1 MEFVHRTDVGKKR
14 NINEDYLDIIE
25 KAEHFHLAVLAD
37 GMGGHNAGDVASEL
51 AVRYLTDRFEKS
63 ELHVDSEASHVSVWL
78 KEAYEGANERISRI
92 AESDPNCKGMGTT
105 LIAAVFQG
113 NQVTL
118 AHIGDSRVYLF
129 SKGEIKP
136 LTKDHS
142 YVNVL
147 LDSGEI
153 NEEQARNHPRK
164 NMLMKAIGTELSI
177 DPDIL
182 SMKLRQGE
190 VILMC
195 SDGLSNM
202 VSTEQ
207 MVHILSEDVSLE
219 AKVDAFVKL
228 ANAEG
233 GEDNISIILCCMKA
247 GDVAC

>member
-14 NINEDYLDIIE
+14 SINEDYLDVVE
-25 KAEHFHLAVLAD
+25 KTENVHLAVLAD

-51 AVRYLTDRFEKS
+51 AVRYLVDRFHKS
-63 ELHVDSEASHVSVWL
+63 AILSGSSDEIVSGWL
-78 KEAYEGANERISRI
+78 TEAYEGANARISTI

-105 LIAAVFQG
+105 LISAVFQS
-113 NQVTL
+113 NKVTV

-129 SKGEIKP
+129 SQGEIKP

-153 NEEQARNHPRK
+153 NEEQARTHPKK

-182 SMKLRQGE
+182 NITLRQGE
-190 VILMC
+190 IILIC

-202 VSTEQ
+202 VTTDQ
-207 MVHILSEDVSLE
+207 MTLILKEDVSLE
-219 AKVDAFVKL
+219 AKVDAFIKL
-228 ANAEG
+228 ANEQG
-233 GEDNISIILCCMKA
+233 GEDNISIILSRMKV
-247 GDVAC
+247 GDESC

>member
-14 NINEDYLDIIE
+14 NINEDYLEVTE
-25 KAEHFHLAVLAD
+25 KADQLHLAVLAD

-51 AVRYLTDRFEKS
+51 AVRFLTDRFLKS
-63 ELHVDSEASHVSVWL
+63 SLQVDSEAGHVSMWL
-78 KEAYEGANERISRI
+78 KESYEGANERISRI

-105 LIAAVFQG
+105 LIAAIFQA
-113 NQVTL
+113 NQVTF

-136 LTKDHS
+136 MTKDHS

-153 NEEQARNHPRK
+153 NEEQARNHPKK
-164 NMLMKAIGTELSI
+164 NMLMKAIGTEASI
-177 DPDIL
+177 EPDIL
-182 SMKLRQGE
+182 SIKLRQGE
-190 VILMC
+190 IILMC

-202 VSTEQ
+202 VTQDQ
-207 MVHILSEDVSLE
+207 MVHILAENVSLE
-219 AKVDAFVKL
+219 AKVDAFVQL

-247 GDVAC
+247 GEEAC

>member
-14 NINEDYLDIIE
+14 NINEDYLEVTE
-25 KAEHFHLAVLAD
+25 KADQLHLAVLAD

-51 AVRYLTDRFEKS
+51 AVRFLTDRFLKS
-63 ELHVDSEASHVSVWL
+63 NLRVDSEAGHVSMWL
-78 KEAYEGANERISRI
+78 KESYEGANERISRI

-105 LIAAVFQG
+105 LIAAIFQA
-113 NQVTL
+113 NQVTF

-153 NEEQARNHPRK
+153 NEEQARNHPKK
-164 NMLMKAIGTELSI
+164 NMLMKAIGTEVSI
-177 DPDIL
+177 EPDIL
-182 SMKLRQGE
+182 SIKLRQGE
-190 VILMC
+190 IILIC

-202 VSTEQ
+202 VTQDQ
-207 MVHILSEDVSLE
+207 MVHILAENVSLE
-219 AKVDAFVKL
+219 AKVDAFVQL

-247 GDVAC
+247 GEEAC

>member
-14 NINEDYLDIIE
+14 NINEDYLEVTE
-25 KAEHFHLAVLAD
+25 KAEQLHLAVLAD

-51 AVRYLTDRFEKS
+51 AVRFLTDRFQKS
-63 ELHVDSEASHVSVWL
+63 DLRADSEANLVSMWL
-78 KEAYEGANERISRI
+78 KEAYEGANERINRI
-92 AESDPNCKGMGTT
+92 AESDPSCKGMGTT
-105 LIAAVFQG
+105 LIAAVFQA
-113 NQVTL
+113 NQVTF

-153 NEEQARNHPRK
+153 NEEQARNHPKK
-164 NMLMKAIGTELSI
+164 NMLMKAIGTEVNI

-182 SMKLRQGE
+182 SIKLRQGE
-190 VILMC
+190 IILMC
-195 SDGLSNM
+195 SDGLSNK
-202 VSTEQ
+202 VTPEQ
-207 MVHILSEDVSLE
+207 MVHILSESVSLE
-219 AKVDAFVKL
+219 AKVDAFVQL

-247 GDVAC
+247 GEEAC